1 MHFWDG
7 QQWTPSDA
15 RFEIS
20 PEGDAFVADRV
31 QHRTRLA
38 ANINEPGAVTVSMPD
53 GTVLRSTPVAIGL
66 FNAVSGESV
75 ILAGIQDCVGA
86 LVNDNQV
93 VYEDAF
99 NVNGVSADIVYT
111 IEKGSF
117 AQDIV
122 ITGRL
127 DPMDYGF
134 STNGARLQLYTE
146 LYDPPEPERV
156 RQPIRVEQDKRLRD
170 RMVSPDLVDEMLGFG
185 EFVIATGR
193 AVTAGTP
200 RASGESAAPVV
211 KELVNREGRTF
222 LLESVEFASIETE
235 LKSLPDRWVGA
246 LDRKGARIETH
257 YAAIPA
263 PNTRDGE
270 VGAGGCRR
278 LRQPARG
285 LASLSRMS
293 RTRGSGSLPRQ
304 EGQRRLIPQSG
315 TATREGLERRFAR
328 W

>member
-1 MHFWDG
+1 MPPRLDLSAHGRNAGIFG
-7 QQWTPSDA
+7 CSTPSHQ
-15 RFEIS
+15 
-20 PEGDAFVADRV
+20 G
-31 QHRTRLA
+31 
-38 ANINEPGAVTVSMPD
+38 
-53 GTVLRSTPVAIGL
+53 
-66 FNAVSGESV
+66 
-75 ILAGIQDCVGA
+75 
-86 LVNDNQV
+86 
-93 VYEDAF
+93 AF
-99 NVNGVSADIVYT
+99 NVNGITADIVYT

-193 AVTAGTP
+193 AVIAGTP

-211 KELVNREGRTF
+211 KELVHREGRTF
-222 LLESVEFASIETE
+222 LLESVEFASVETE

-246 LDRKGARIETH
+246 LDRKGARLETH

-304 EGQRRLIPQSG
+304 EGQRGL
-315 TATREGLERRFAR
+315 TLVTREELERRFAR
-328 W
+328 WLCFQ